1 MNNQKTHSWAEVD
14 SSPWLGF
21 DFSIHNPFCG
31 IPIIENM
38 YMCEAEEYQY
48 RFPRSKKARIR
59 KKWARRP
66 QNWKSIARDQ
76 VFKVGNKLVCSP
88 SIHAKLKAEAIRL
101 IENGV
106 VQFNRQPNPSHH
118 DGAAPA
124 PSVDGVVG
132 SPDL

>member
-1 MNNQKTHSWAEVD
+1 MNNQKT
-14 SSPWLGF
+14 LGF

-38 YMCEAEEYQY
+38 YMCAEEYQY

-76 VFKVGNKLVCSP
+76 VFMVGNKLVCSP
-88 SIHAKLKAEAIRL
+88 SILAKLKAEAIRL

-106 VQFNRQPNPSHH
+106 VQFNRQSNPTIQGRADCGPYPGSGCSTPNS
-118 DGAAPA
+118 G
-124 PSVDGVVG
+124 G
-132 SPDL
+132 SNANL

>member
-1 MNNQKTHSWAEVD
+1 MNNQKTHR
-14 SSPWLGF
+14 LGF

-76 VFKVGNKLVCSP
+76 VFNVGNKLVCSP
-88 SIHAKLKAEAIRL
+88 SILAKLKAEAIRL

-106 VQFNRQPNPSHH
+106 VQFNRQSNPKAHVLRSNNVE
-118 DGAAPA
+118 P
-124 PSVDGVVG
+124 VVG
-132 SPDL
+132 DSELNKQGQ

>member
-1 MNNQKTHSWAEVD
+1 
-14 SSPWLGF
+14 
-21 DFSIHNPFCG
+21 
-31 IPIIENM
+31 
-38 YMCEAEEYQY
+38 MCEAEEIQY

-106 VQFNRQPNPSHH
+106 VQFNRQPNPSVLPP
-118 DGAAPA
+118 AAPA
-124 PSVDGVVG
+124 GREQRVVG
-132 SPDL
+132 SPNQKEE

>member
-1 MNNQKTHSWAEVD
+1 MRFYRQNAERNAMNNQKTHSWAEVD
-14 SSPWLGF
+14 SRPWLGF
-21 DFSIHNPFCG
+21 DFSIHNPFRG
-31 IPIIENM
+31 IIENM
-38 YMCEAEEYQY
+38 YMCEAEEIQY

-88 SIHAKLKAEAIRL
+88 SILAKLKAEAIRL

-106 VQFNRQPNPSHH
+106 VQFNRQPNPNFQA
-118 DGAAPA
+118 G
-124 PSVDGVVG
+124 GT
-132 SPDL
+132 L

>member
-1 MNNQKTHSWAEVD
+1 MSFYRQN
-14 SSPWLGF
+14 

-38 YMCEAEEYQY
+38 YMCEAEEIQY

-76 VFKVGNKLVCSP
+76 VFMVGNKLVCSP

-106 VQFNRQPNPSHH
+106 VQFNRHSPEGLRTRHFVEGTQHPLVVAPNLPEK
-118 DGAAPA
+118 
-124 PSVDGVVG
+124 
-132 SPDL
+132 

>member
-1 MNNQKTHSWAEVD
+1 MSFYRQN
-14 SSPWLGF
+14 

-106 VQFNRQPNPSHH
+106 VQFNRQPNAEAHASATE
-118 DGAAPA
+118 GRR
-124 PSVDGVVG
+124 
-132 SPDL
+132 

>member
-1 MNNQKTHSWAEVD
+1 MNNQKTHR
-14 SSPWLGF
+14 LGF

-38 YMCEAEEYQY
+38 YMCEAEEIQY

-118 DGAAPA
+118 AP
-124 PSVDGVVG
+124 PLGGGSVHGVVG
-132 SPDL
+132 ILNFEKMKT

>member
-1 MNNQKTHSWAEVD
+1 MNNQKT
-14 SSPWLGF
+14 LGF

-38 YMCEAEEYQY
+38 YCEAEEIQY

-76 VFKVGNKLVCSP
+76 VFMVGNKLVCSP
-88 SIHAKLKAEAIRL
+88 SILAKLKAEAIRL

-106 VQFNRQPNPSHH
+106 VQFNRQPNPTIQGRA
-118 DGAAPA
+118 DCGPY
-124 PSVDGVVG
+124 PG
-132 SPDL
+132 SGCSTPNSGGSNANL

>member
-1 MNNQKTHSWAEVD
+1 MNNQKT
-14 SSPWLGF
+14 LGF

-38 YMCEAEEYQY
+38 YCEAEEIQY

-66 QNWKSIARDQ
+66 QNWKSIAHSQ
-76 VFKVGNKLVCSP
+76 IFKVGNKLVCSP
-88 SIHAKLKAEAIRL
+88 SILAKLKAEAIRL

-106 VQFNRQPNPSHH
+106 VQFNRQPNPGHQPPPV
-118 DGAAPA
+118 GGRL
-124 PSVDGVVG
+124 DGVVG
-132 SPDL
+132 SFGGAE